1 MSRCVRPLAAFTFVL
16 ACVCVSQKWRM
27 FGFELAAV
35 GCANPKPAARH
46 AGVPALP
53 KVSQSPPVTAN
64 TPEAHLG
71 QGYQDLAN
79 ERYSEAA
86 REFAQALEENPHLA
100 RARYE
105 LGVCDVAL
113 GRREKARKEFERL
126 LRADPGEPSVIYYLG
141 RLDLI
146 DGRSKAAV
154 RQLHS
159 IARCAPFSDTAYYLG
174 TAYLEEGQ
182 LKPAEAWLQQAA
194 RLNPRDFRAFDHLAR
209 VYQKE
214 DRVEAAEREY
224 ARSAELR
231 NHYNKTAAQGIQCS
245 HALETEPL
253 GNARAIC
260 QELFEVD
267 DPDRLT
273 TLGMLYGRHGD
284 YGDAVA
290 PLVRAARLDPDSYE
304 VQHDLGLTY
313 FRLRRFEGARAPL
326 ARAVA
331 LRPDYFGSNALLGA
345 TLYMLKDDPAAYR
358 ILSHAHQLN
367 PGDADTTELL
377 FRTSL
382 FLAQRKLSKSDYRN
396 GLTYLVSAEKLRPR
410 NPEVH
415 RYLARVYE
423 LLGRKAQAEAE
434 SREVRELLRQR
445 GEGPGPR

>member
-1 MSRCVRPLAAFTFVL
+1 MPKCVRPLAAFTFVL
-16 ACVCVSQKWRM
+16 ACVCVSQKWRT

-35 GCANPKPAARH
+35 GWASPKPAARH
-46 AGVPALP
+46 AADIALP
-53 KVSQSPPVTAN
+53 NVSQFPPVTAN

-71 QGYQDLAN
+71 QGYQDLAK

-86 REFAQALEENPHLA
+86 REFAQALAENPHLA

-113 GRREKARKEFERL
+113 GRREKAREEFERL

-146 DGRSKAAV
+146 DGQSKAAV

-194 RLNPRDFRAFDHLAR
+194 RLNPRDFRVFDHLAR

-214 DRVEAAEREY
+214 DRAEAAEREY

-245 HALETEPL
+245 EALEADSL
-253 GNARAIC
+253 RKARVIC
-260 QELFEVD
+260 QELFQED

-290 PLVRAARLDPDSYE
+290 PLVRAAQLDPDSYE

-326 ARAVA
+326 ARAVT
-331 LRPDYFGSNALLGA
+331 LRPDFFGSNALLGA

-358 ILSHAHQLN
+358 VLLHAHQLN
-367 PGDADTTELL
+367 PADANTTELL

-382 FLAQRKLSKSDYRN
+382 FLAHRKLSAGDCHDC
-396 GLTYLVSAEKLRPR
+396 LIYLLRAERLRPLV
-410 NPEVH
+410 PEVH
-415 RYLARVYE
+415 RYLAQVYE
-423 LLGRKAQAEAE
+423 ILGENARAQTESLEAQQ
-434 SREVRELLRQR
+434 LLRH
-445 GEGPGPR
+445 